1 MLLTTRRNSC
11 MVACIKGAGVWSGD
25 IWCTFDVLRTQVHTG
40 LSAQTSGFSLW
51 TTDVGGY
58 SAPPNGNCDAT
69 NSSYRELI
77 VRWFQF
83 GVTCPIFRQHGQRDT
98 EIWKFG
104 DAAEAILA
112 DIIKWRASIK
122 PYLHQEMVSC
132 TRIVGGCVRA
142 CMSVRACVR
151 A

>member
-1 MLLTTRRNSC
+1 

-132 TRIVGGCVRA
+132 TRIVCSCVRA
-142 CMSVRACVR
+142 
-151 A
+151 